1 MPLSGYLGSSFTRY
15 PIKVYGATL
24 LHWGW
29 DAPALKELC
38 SQVHYATVWILMAL
52 VAVHV
57 GAALKH
63 LLVER
68 DAVFWRMWP
77 WRTGGMLVLACLAAP
92 AWVA

>member
-1 MPLSGYLGSSFTRY
+1 
-15 PIKVYGATL
+15 V
-24 LHWGW
+24 
-29 DAPALKELC
+29 
-38 SQVHYATVWILMAL
+38 
-52 VAVHV
+52 VHV